1 MQDSDS
7 ADLNATAN
15 TPKPPQ
21 LLEIELRVL
30 GVLMEKQLTTPDLY
44 PLTPNSI
51 ITACNQKSSRDPV
64 TNYHQGDVL
73 RALNELEEKHFVRKE
88 HGSRADKYSQHFI
101 QQLELGK
108 KQQALLC
115 IMMLRGPQT
124 LSELNTRTQR
134 MNQFSDKEELQH
146 CVERLCEREIPV
158 AIHLGEPGQRG
169 ERIAHLFSGTPIFT
183 VSASSSPAASSAAP
197 PSVENAAA
205 LSILE
210 LDVASLRDAV
220 RQLELE
226 NVMLKHQ
233 MVTLY
238 RLTSNE
244 LPQES
249 ANDDN
254 SGDNNGEVH

>member
-1 MQDSDS
+1 MDDSNGPDNGS
-7 ADLNATAN
+7 NND

-30 GVLMEKQLTTPDLY
+30 GALMEKQLTTPDQY
-44 PLTPNSI
+44 PLTLNSLV
-51 ITACNQKSSRDPV
+51 TACNQKSSREPI
-64 TNYHQGDVL
+64 TNYHQGEVL

-101 QQLELGK
+101 SHLELGK

-115 IMMLRGPQT
+115 VMMLRGPQT

-134 MNQFSDKEELQH
+134 MDQFSDKDELNH
-146 CVERLCEREIPV
+146 CVDRLCEREIPL
-158 AIHLGEPGQRG
+158 AIRLGEPGQRG
-169 ERIAHLFSGTPIFT
+169 ERIAHLFSGKPTFAAGAPRAL
-183 VSASSSPAASSAAP
+183 ASSIVTAPSA
-197 PSVENAAA
+197 EDAAA
-205 LSILE
+205 LAVLE
-210 LDVASLRDAV
+210 LDVASLRDTV

-249 ANDDN
+249 ANHDQG
-254 SGDNNGEVH
+254 GDEVH